1 MAIRTVVTRGLGNGT
16 FSGSI
21 ALVVSRGFIGD
32 LLGRSMTAAMVA
44 EVTSASLQP
53 ILLVK
58 LGFDAGD
65 LNLWTGIGD
74 LLFSGD
80 TYTGAGDLLAFSV
93 IEESDE
99 LRAVGL
105 TGALSGMPSSLIAIA
120 LAEDYMG
127 RPVTVWFGVLDSTGA
142 LVSSPVKVFAGLIDT
157 MPIEDAGE
165 TATIQVQAENRLVRL
180 EESRSR
186 RYTPEDQ
193 AIDFAGDLG
202 LDFVVALND
211 GREIVWGRSG

>member
-1 MAIRTVVTRGLGNGT
+1 MARSLTGGMVT
-16 FSGSI
+16 
-21 ALVVSRGFIGD
+21 
-32 LLGRSMTAAMVA
+32 
-44 EVTSASLQP
+44 EVTAASLQP

-58 LGFDAGD
+58 LAFDSAD

-74 LLFSGD
+74 LVFGGD
-80 TYTGAGDLLAFSV
+80 TYTGAGDLLAFSA

-99 LRAVGL
+99 LKAVGL
-105 TGALSGMPSSLIAIA
+105 TGSLSGIPSSLVAIA

-127 RPVTVWFGVLDSTGA
+127 RPVTVWFGVLDSSGA
-142 LVSSPVKVFAGLIDT
+142 LVADPEPIFAGLIDT

-165 TATIQVQAENRLVRL
+165 TATIQVNAENRLARL
-180 EESRSR
+180 EESRAR

-193 AIDFAGDLG
+193 AIDYPGDLG

-211 GREIVWGRSG
+211 GRDIIWGPT

>member
-1 MAIRTVVTRGLGNGT
+1 MARSLTAGMVT
-16 FSGSI
+16 
-21 ALVVSRGFIGD
+21 
-32 LLGRSMTAAMVA
+32 
-44 EVTSASLQP
+44 EVTGASLQP
-53 ILLVK
+53 VLLVK
-58 LGFDAGD
+58 LEFDSAD
-65 LNLWTGIGD
+65 LNLWTGVGD
-74 LLFSGD
+74 LSFGGD

-93 IEESDE
+93 IEETDE
-99 LRAVGL
+99 LKAVGL
-105 TGALSGMPSSLIAIA
+105 TGSLSGMPSSLIAIA

-127 RPVTVWFGVLDSTGA
+127 RPVTVWFGVLDSNDA
-142 LVSSPVKVFAGLIDT
+142 LVTSPVKVFAGLIDT

-193 AIDFAGDLG
+193 AIDFAGDKG

-211 GREIVWGRSG
+211 GREFVWGGS